1 MALVLATAAALAAA
15 WKDTTDGIHAFL
27 TFDSKVDPSLAA
39 AYADRIDYVWGSTES
54 KISWWRA
61 SKNPNVVLSKY
72 IPFTR
77 DPGTPRRPTR
87 RRSARR
93 RASRAS
99 ERQGIKNLLSR
110 AASTIYASTSVR

>member
-1 MALVLATAAALAAA
+1 MALAALAVTYAASAWAAAPPSAA

-39 AYADRIDYVWGSTES
+39 PYADRIDYVWGSTES

-77 DPGTPRRPTR
+77 DPPSVGTPRRPTR

-99 ERQGIKNLLSR
+99 ES
-110 AASTIYASTSVR
+110 

>member
-1 MALVLATAAALAAA
+1 MRAA

-54 KISWWRA
+54 RIAWWRA

-77 DPGTPRRPTR
+77 DPAPNSSIGKD
-87 RRSARR
+87 
-93 RASRAS
+93 
-99 ERQGIKNLLSR
+99 GW
-110 AASTIYASTSVR
+110 

>member
-1 MALVLATAAALAAA
+1 MRAA

-27 TFDSKVDPSLAA
+27 TFDSEIDPSLAA

-54 KISWWRA
+54 RIAWWRA

-77 DPGTPRRPTR
+77 DPAPN
-87 RRSARR
+87 
-93 RASRAS
+93 ASIGKDEHLAWWQANHP
-99 ERQGIKNLLSR
+99 EL
-110 AASTIYASTSVR
+110 VR